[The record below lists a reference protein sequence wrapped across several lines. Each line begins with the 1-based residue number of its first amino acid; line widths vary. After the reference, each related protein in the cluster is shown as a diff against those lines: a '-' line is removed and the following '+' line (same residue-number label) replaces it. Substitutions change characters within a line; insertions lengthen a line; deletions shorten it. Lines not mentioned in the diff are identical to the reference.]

1 MFWATA
7 GLRSPNCSLEGE
19 HVQILGV
26 VGYLAFREQALCSWA
41 GLGCWF
47 RIRCVKAC
55 RGLEASAEGILKY
68 LKKIYIINIVVSL

>member
-1 MFWATA
+1 M
-7 GLRSPNCSLEGE
+7 
-19 HVQILGV
+19 QILGV

-68 LKKIYIINIVVSL
+68 LKKLYY

>member
-1 MFWATA
+1 MCWATA

-19 HVQILGV
+19 HRADLRV

-68 LKKIYIINIVVSL
+68 LKKLYY